1 MLTSIKKYI
10 HILRAKLR
18 YFLFNAS
25 TIVVIDLSLDSVKVV
40 AHPTKEYIDISS
52 YLTEL
57 HEEQTE
63 DTVYTLVSNNGV
75 QYELKQTIKNYA
87 DQDNFINNIFFNN
100 GARLP
105 KFILALRPA
114 DQSYFH
120 KCIIR
125 VGKV

>member
-25 TIVVIDLSLDSVKVV
+25 SIVVVDLTLESVKVV
-40 AHPTKEYIDISS
+40 AHPTKGYIDISS
-52 YLTEL
+52 YLTVL

-87 DQDNFINNIFFNN
+87 DQDDFVNNIFFNN

-105 KFILALRPA
+105 KFIVALRPA

-120 KCIIR
+120 KQIIR
-125 VGKV
+125 VGNF